1 MSASGGASSPRL
13 ITPNRRQIVLERLEV
28 EKLVPEDHPARAIW
42 ELVGALDLEPYR
54 RKIKSV
60 AGGAGRPAFDPHV
73 LISIWVFAYSEGVG
87 SAHEIEELM
96 SHDPA
101 YRWLTGLE
109 VINHHTLSD
118 FRVEH
123 GKELDE
129 LFTQVLGVLSAE
141 DLVTLKRV
149 TQDGTKI
156 KACASKKR
164 FRREATLREHLAFA
178 RAQVE
183 AMSDPRL
190 DHENARRAQAR
201 IRAIRERGERLEKA
215 IAEIPKVR
223 AAKKSEA
230 DRRDAR
236 VSETDPEARVMKLGE
251 GGYAPCYNVQLTVD
265 AENDIIVNVGVS
277 QEVTDAREMPA
288 AMDKVEERTGVRPEQ
303 VVADAGFTNHAT
315 IMAMAE
321 REIDFVGSWRDTSA
335 MVDAQYERRG
345 VEPEYRSEA
354 FRYDAKED
362 KYVCPAGQ
370 DLPYISTD
378 DRRPGTTQVM
388 YRAPAAACAS
398 CSHRPRCH
406 PGGKVQGRQVMRRI
420 IAPEITAYHEKM
432 ETESAKAA
440 YFIRA
445 QTAEFPNAW
454 IKSKIGLRQFR
465 TRGLSR
471 TKQEALWA
479 GITYNIQQWIRLIWR
494 PRLAEAST

>member
-1 MSASGGASSPRL
+1 VEFLPVSASPRL
-13 ITPNRRQIVLERLEV
+13 ITPNRCQIVLEQLDV
-28 EKLVPEDHPARAIW
+28 EKLIPDDHPARAIW
-42 ELVGALDLEPYR
+42 ELVGSLDLEPYR

-60 AGGAGRPAFDPHV
+60 EGSAGRPAFDPHV
-73 LISIWVFAYSEGVG
+73 LISIWVYAYSDGVG
-87 SAHEIEELM
+87 SAHEVEELM

-129 LFTQVLGVLSAE
+129 LFTQVLGVLSSE
-141 DLVTLKRV
+141 DLVALKRV

-164 FRREATLREHLAFA
+164 FRREATLRDHLAFA

-183 AMSDPRL
+183 AMSDPGI
-190 DHENARRAQAR
+190 DHENARRAKAR

-215 IAEIPKVR
+215 IAELPKVR
-223 AAKKSEA
+223 ELKKSEEE
-230 DRRDAR
+230 RRNAR

-265 AENDIIVNVGVS
+265 TENDIIVNVGLT
-277 QEVTDAREMPA
+277 QDATDAREMPA
-288 AMDKVEERTGVRPEQ
+288 AMDKVKERTGVRPEQ
-303 VVADAGFTNHAT
+303 VVADAGYTNHGT
-315 IMAMAE
+315 IMAMAD

-345 VEPEYRSEA
+345 VEPEFRSEA
-354 FRYDAKED
+354 FRYDEEED
-362 KYVCPAGQ
+362 KYVCPAGK

-388 YRAPAAACAS
+388 YRASVADCAK
-398 CSHRPRCH
+398 CRYRERCH
-406 PGGKVQGRQVMRRI
+406 PGQKVQGRNVMRLV
-420 IAPEITAYHEKM
+420 IAPQITAYHAKM
-432 ETESAKAA
+432 ETEAAKAA
-440 YFIRA
+440 YSTRA
-445 QTAEFPNAW
+445 RTAEFPNAW
-454 IKSKIGLRQFR
+454 IKAKIGLRQFR
-465 TRGLSR
+465 TRGMTK

-494 PRLAEAST
+494 PRMAEA